1 MPDVVTADYA
11 YYRLRAAGYDDLAL
25 RRLRRRA
32 DVLLADGRDVFLLF
46 KHEDDAGGALDAERI
61 LAA

>member
-1 MPDVVTADYA
+1 M
-11 YYRLRAAGYDDLAL
+11 
-25 RRLRRRA
+25 RRRA

-46 KHEDDAGGALDAERI
+46 KHEDDAGGAFDAERM